1 MNEANNMQA
10 MIQAMLRGEQLRKA
24 RDYRTLNRFAQKGGI
39 VFTGSSLMEMFPI
52 CELANSAGIRTP
64 IYNRGISGTTT
75 DDFLR
80 EIDAVMLG
88 PEPKKVFLN
97 IGTNDMTERVY
108 GDQWMA
114 HLMENYEEILRIAL
128 ARLPSVEI
136 YVMAYY
142 PANLHLPD
150 QTPQQ
155 QDMLRLRTR
164 ENLSAC
170 NRQLKA
176 LAEKYGLHYID
187 CNAGLTDE
195 NGELKREY
203 TIDGVHMYA
212 EAYGIVFENLKE
224 KLFVEE

>member
-1 MNEANNMQA
+1 MNEANNMQT
-10 MIQAMLRGEQLRKA
+10 MIQAMLRVEQLRKA
-24 RDYRTLNRFAQKGGI
+24 RDYRTLNRFAKKGGI

-52 CELANSAGIRTP
+52 CELAGSAGIRTP

-80 EIDAVMLG
+80 EIDAVLLG

-97 IGTNDMTERVY
+97 IGTNDMTERIY
-108 GDQWMA
+108 GERWME
-114 HLMENYEEILRIAL
+114 HLMANYEKILRIAL
-128 ARLPSVEI
+128 DELPSAEI
-136 YVMAYY
+136 LVMAYY
-142 PANLHLPD
+142 PANLHLPN

-155 QDMLRLRTR
+155 QDMLRLRTK

-170 NRQLKA
+170 NRQLKV
-176 LAEKYGLHYID
+176 LAEKFGQHYID

-224 KLFVEE
+224 NLYSEM